1 MADWTGMNEAVPYA
15 WTGGA
20 GVLGRLM
27 FHARQVQQGKRK
39 PVSWALLFDL
49 PIALAM
55 GWITYGACVWGALDP
70 EPTISAAIVVSYL
83 GPYSVDRIF
92 AMLAEKYF
100 GKAGTR
106 PAAD

>member
-1 MADWTGMNEAVPYA
+1 MPDWNGMQDATPYM

-27 FHARQVQQGKRK
+27 FHARQVQQGRRK

-55 GWITYGACVWGALDP
+55 GWITYGLCVWFGLEP
-70 EPTISAAIVVSYL
+70 QPTISAAIAASYL
-83 GPYSVDRIF
+83 GPFTLDRLF
-92 AMLAEKYF
+92 TAWAERIQTPTTIKP
-100 GKAGTR
+100 GT
-106 PAAD
+106 